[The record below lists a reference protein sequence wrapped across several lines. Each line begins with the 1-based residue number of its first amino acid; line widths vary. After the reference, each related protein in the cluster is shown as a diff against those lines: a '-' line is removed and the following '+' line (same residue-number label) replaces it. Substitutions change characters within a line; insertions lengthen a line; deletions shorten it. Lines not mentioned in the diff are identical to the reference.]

1 MISAIVIIA
10 SIVLAA
16 AFSIAW
22 LLLPGFRRAVE
33 RPKHSFQD
41 QVTMYDRQC
50 HDSAKER
57 EAFTNESR

>member
-1 MISAIVIIA
+1 MISAIVIVA

-16 AFSIAW
+16 AFSAAW
-22 LLLPGFRRAVE
+22 LLSPGFRQAIE

-50 HDSAKER
+50 HKSAQER